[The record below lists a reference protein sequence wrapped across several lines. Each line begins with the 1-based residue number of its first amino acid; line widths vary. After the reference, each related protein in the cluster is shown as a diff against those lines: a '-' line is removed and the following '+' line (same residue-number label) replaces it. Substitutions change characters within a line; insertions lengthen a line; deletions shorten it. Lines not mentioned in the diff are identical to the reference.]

1 MRMLVIDDEE
11 DICDTIAEIA
21 TAYHFEVST
30 ISNPDNVAAAL
41 TTTKPDFIML
51 DLMMPG
57 TDGVELLRL
66 LAEHTKNAKLCL
78 ISGSDARVLNSA
90 RRLGSAHGLNVVAAL
105 EKPLDIGA
113 LRALF
118 TQINS
123 GPAAAAKPD
132 VAHAIAAGQIVMYYQ
147 PVVEIATRRVKGMEA
162 LARWA
167 HPNRGTLLPE
177 AFLEQVINDG
187 LMQALTDLAIDTAV
201 RQLAKW
207 QRTGEE
213 LTLSVNVTAST
224 LLDLT
229 LPDRI
234 AELCRKHDAPPEK
247 LILEV
252 TETEAM
258 RDVTRTMDV
267 LLRMRIR
274 NIGVAIDDFGTG
286 HSSLRELQRMPFSEM
301 KIDKSFVLDMV
312 GNKDCAVIVNSI
324 IDLGHNLGL
333 KVVAEGVEDIRSW
346 RLLAEKGCDFA
357 QGYFMA
363 KAMPASELEAWLK
376 ELARETCARLTARLG
391 ADFSAKTCFY
401 HFGGP
406 YFG

>member
-1 MRMLVIDDEE
+1 MQMLVIDDEE
-11 DICDTIAEIA
+11 DICETIAEIA
-21 TAYHFEVST
+21 SHYNFKVST
-30 ISNPDNVAAAL
+30 ISNPENVANAL
-41 TTTKPDFIML
+41 ATLKPDFIML

-66 LAEHTKNAKLCL
+66 LAEHVKEAKLCL
-78 ISGSDARVLNSA
+78 ISGSDSRVLNSA

-113 LRALF
+113 LRSLF
-118 TQINS
+118 GQM
-123 GPAAAAKPD
+123 AAGGTEAGVTDLAQ
-132 VAHAIAAGQIVMYYQ
+132 AIAAGQIVMHYQ
-147 PVVEIATRRVKGMEA
+147 PVVEIATRRVKGVEA

-167 HPNRGTLLPE
+167 HPSRGTLLPD
-177 AFLEQVINDG
+177 AFLEQVVNDG

-207 QRTGEE
+207 RERGED

-234 AELCRKHDAPPEK
+234 AELCRKYNAPTEK

-274 NIGVAIDDFGTG
+274 NIGVAVDDFGTG

-301 KIDKSFVLDMV
+301 KIDKSFVLDLV

-333 KVVAEGVEDIRSW
+333 KVVAEGVEDIRIW
-346 RLLAEKGCDFA
+346 RLLAEKGCDYA
-357 QGYFMA
+357 QGFYLA
-363 KAMPASELEAWLK
+363 KALPAAELDLWVK
-376 ELARETCARLTARLG
+376 NWRERPP
-391 ADFSAKTCFY
+391 
-401 HFGGP
+401 GG
-406 YFG
+406 

>member
-1 MRMLVIDDEE
+1 MMVIDDEE
-11 DICDTIAEIA
+11 DICETIAEIA
-21 TAYHFEVST
+21 TTYHFDVST
-30 ISNPDNVAAAL
+30 ISNPDDVAAAL
-41 TTTKPDFIML
+41 TTAKPDFIML

-66 LAEHTKNAKLCL
+66 LADHVKDSKLCL
-78 ISGSDARVLNSA
+78 ISGSDSRVLNSA

-105 EKPLDIGA
+105 EKPLDIGN
-113 LRALF
+113 LRSLF
-118 TQINS
+118 SQLAS
-123 GPAAAAKPD
+123 GGSNAPATDIAQ
-132 VAHAIAAGQIVMYYQ
+132 AITAGQIVMHYQ
-147 PVVEIATRRVKGMEA
+147 PVVEIATRRVKGVEA

-187 LMQALTDLAIDTAV
+187 LMQSLTDLAIDTAV

-207 QRTGEE
+207 KRNGED
-213 LTLSVNVTAST
+213 LTLSVNITAST

-234 AELCRKHDAPPEK
+234 AELCKKHQAPSDK

-274 NIGVAIDDFGTG
+274 NIGVSIDDFGTG

-312 GNKDCAVIVNSI
+312 SNKDCAVIVNSI

-333 KVVAEGVEDIRSW
+333 KVIAEGVEDVRIW
-346 RLLAEKGCDFA
+346 RILAEKGCDYA

-363 KAMPASELEAWLK
+363 KAMPASELDAWLK
-376 ELARETCARLTARLG
+376 NWRE
-391 ADFSAKTCFY
+391 K
-401 HFGGP
+401 P
-406 YFG
+406 PV